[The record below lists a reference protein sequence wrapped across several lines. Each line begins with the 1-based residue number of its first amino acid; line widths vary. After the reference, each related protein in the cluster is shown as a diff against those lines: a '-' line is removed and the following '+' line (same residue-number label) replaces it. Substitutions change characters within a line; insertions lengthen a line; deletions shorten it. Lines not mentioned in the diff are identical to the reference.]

1 MKKPVLSYTN
11 KTHKNLSDNG
21 EGLVFCKLLPLFEEI
36 LEISFVAELSDDVA
50 IVRRTEDI
58 VAFEYVR
65 MI

>member
-21 EGLVFCKLLPLFEEI
+21 QGLVLRKLLSLFEEI

-50 IVRRTEDI
+50 IVRCTEDI